1 MNIGEFDQATA
12 AMKDFAELLA
22 SYKKDLEKQG
32 FTPLEIVALLT
43 SFQMIMLGGRRTI

>member
-1 MNIGEFDQATA
+1 MNIGEFDQVQA
-12 AMKDFAELLA
+12 AMRDFAEILA

-43 SFQMIMLGGRRTI
+43 SFQMTMLGGKRMI